1 MSNMPRSLLRSLL
14 QVQLVDTSSPKSPRG
29 GIRDTLDFS
38 TFPYNTRSNLNSF
51 PAFNSMESNNDTWKC
66 NKLLLFSG
74 GLWFSVMPQWSILRC
89 DVRLRDTWN
98 RTSHCRLTDRAL
110 DFFLIILH
118 VNVGLNEIFIFSE
131 SLCFPF
137 CLVQCLHYFTNWH
150 CFGDPVAKVKNK
162 IK

>member
-1 MSNMPRSLLRSLL
+1 MYVKAREVVGSIFVLFFFVPHSCQIDQFTLHISLGTEQIHHLYSFTSTHEVHLPRSLLRSLL

-74 GLWFSVMPQWSILRC
+74 GLWFSVMPQ
-89 DVRLRDTWN
+89 
-98 RTSHCRLTDRAL
+98 
-110 DFFLIILH
+110 
-118 VNVGLNEIFIFSE
+118 
-131 SLCFPF
+131 
-137 CLVQCLHYFTNWH
+137 
-150 CFGDPVAKVKNK
+150 
-162 IK
+162 